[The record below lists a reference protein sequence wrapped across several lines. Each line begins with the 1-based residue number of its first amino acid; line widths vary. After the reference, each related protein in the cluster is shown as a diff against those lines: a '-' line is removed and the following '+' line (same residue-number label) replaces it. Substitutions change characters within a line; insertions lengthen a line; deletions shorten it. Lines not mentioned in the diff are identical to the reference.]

1 MFENEN
7 KSFSF
12 KADAVQEDGVFKG
25 YASVFGGKPDSYGDI
40 IKFGAF
46 TDTLVKGGKFKSSIK
61 MPWNHNPNVLV
72 GVYQSFE
79 ENQKGLGF
87 VGKLAIETTMGH
99 DTHVLMK
106 MGAIDAMSIG
116 WEPLSEDVNGKA
128 VDRSESVEI
137 DEKKGVRYLKK
148 IDLWEISPVTFPAQN
163 RARITDVKM
172 IIECAK
178 NERELEEGL
187 CEAGLSRNA
196 AKYLISK
203 SKEGFRFER
212 KNENTHLLAALK
224 SLREVNTE
232 IAIHSMIDNISK

>member
-12 KADAVQEDGVFKG
+12 KADEVSNEGIFKG
-25 YASVFGGKPDSYGDI
+25 YASVFGGKPDSGGDVI
-40 IKFGAF
+40 RFGAF

-61 MPWNHNPNVLV
+61 MPWNHDPNKLI

-79 ENQKGLGF
+79 ENSKGLGF

-116 WEPLSEDVNGKA
+116 WEPLSEDAMGKS
-128 VDRSESVEI
+128 VDRADAVEI
-137 DEKKGVRYLKK
+137 DEKKGIRYLKK
-148 IDLWEISPVTFPAQN
+148 IDLWEISPVTFPMQS
-163 RARITDVKM
+163 RAKITDVKSV
-172 IIECAK
+172 IECAK

-232 IAIHSMIDNISK
+232 IAIHSMINNISK